1 MNRVRDS
8 GVDLV
13 LRSIEFSYTSQRQKF
28 FKYDFECTHDL
39 PEIDRDCETNYRL
52 SPTVWR
58 QNVGIS
64 ITAFCTAKR
73 FEDRENEY
81 WADSDGL
88 GLHFN
93 LTTQF
98 VTLARFLFEGL
109 QPSSTTSS
117 SSNKILD
124 TLVNHKAS
132 SWKVQVFGTNLL
144 HDRLLTMLLVKD
156 LSIDEDVQCN
166 ESNDQRPRDSFLHNL
181 EA

>member
-64 ITAFCTAKR
+64 ITAFARLK
-73 FEDRENEY
+73 
-81 WADSDGL
+81 GL
-88 GLHFN
+88 
-93 LTTQF
+93 
-98 VTLARFLFEGL
+98 
-109 QPSSTTSS
+109 
-117 SSNKILD
+117 KIGKMNIGPALMGWGFI
-124 TLVNHKAS
+124 L
-132 SWKVQVFGTNLL
+132 
-144 HDRLLTMLLVKD
+144 
-156 LSIDEDVQCN
+156 I
-166 ESNDQRPRDSFLHNL
+166 
-181 EA
+181 

>member
-1 MNRVRDS
+1 MAPKCWDINN
-8 GVDLV
+8 G
-13 LRSIEFSYTSQRQKF
+13 
-28 FKYDFECTHDL
+28 
-39 PEIDRDCETNYRL
+39 
-52 SPTVWR
+52 
-58 QNVGIS
+58 
-64 ITAFCTAKR
+64 FCTAKR

-81 WADSDGL
+81 WAGSDGL

-98 VTLARFLFEGL
+98 VTSARFLFEGL
-109 QPSSTTSS
+109 RPSSTTSS

>member
-1 MNRVRDS
+1 MNLVRDS

-93 LTTQF
+93 LTTQPAF
-98 VTLARFLFEGL
+98 YLKAFSRLPLLLHHQTKSLI
-109 QPSSTTSS
+109 PSST
-117 SSNKILD
+117 IRP
-124 TLVNHKAS
+124 TLGRFKFSGQIFCMIAF
-132 SWKVQVFGTNLL
+132 W
-144 HDRLLTMLLVKD
+144 
-156 LSIDEDVQCN
+156 QCC
-166 ESNDQRPRDSFLHNL
+166 S
-181 EA
+181 